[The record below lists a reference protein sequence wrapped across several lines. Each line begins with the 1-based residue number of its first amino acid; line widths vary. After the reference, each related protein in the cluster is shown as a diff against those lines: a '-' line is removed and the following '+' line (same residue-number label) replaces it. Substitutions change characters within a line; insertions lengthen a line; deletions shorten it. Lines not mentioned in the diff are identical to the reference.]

1 MNFSEHNSIKAVA
14 YARVSSKEQEREG
27 FSIPAQTKL
36 LKKYAAENGFEI
48 VKTFEESESARTT
61 GRQEFRQMI
70 EFVTDPS
77 SNCNT
82 ILVEKTDRL
91 YRNPKDW
98 VILDE
103 IDVNIHLVKEGEV
116 IASDAHS
123 SKKFLHGIRVLMA
136 KQYIDN
142 LSEEVKKG
150 MREKAEQGR
159 YPGGNIPYGY
169 LLDKNTGDI
178 KPDPQRAHHIKAIF
192 ELYAANKMSLRA
204 LVSWARSSGLTTPR
218 SGKPI
223 TMCQIERILKNPFY
237 YGAFQWAGKL
247 YQGSHE
253 PIISRQLF
261 EDTQRAFKIHN
272 RPQLHRKHFAF
283 GNLMICSKCGAKV
296 TAEIKKGKYVYYH
309 CTGMKP
315 GGCDLVYVKEAQV
328 VGQFADML
336 GPITLTDRQADKIM
350 SRLSKRQAVSGK
362 CVDAERQRVA
372 LRLGQIKKWAEQAY
386 QDKLESTITA
396 GHWKTLSD
404 KWETEQINLQSQL
417 EALNGKGPDI
427 LFTAERV
434 LELSQKLPGL
444 WLSRNNDEKRELV
457 DMLYWNCTLDGATLS
472 AAYKKPFSILAEG
485 TQTQQWRG

>member
-1 MNFSEHNSIKAVA
+1 MNSSKHSPTKAVV

-27 FSIPAQTKL
+27 FSIPAQIKL
-36 LKKYAAENGFEI
+36 LKKYAAENEFEI
-48 VKTFEESESARTT
+48 VETFEESESAKTT
-61 GRQEFRQMI
+61 GRPKFSQMI
-70 EFVTDPS
+70 EFIKNPA
-77 SNCNT
+77 NGCNT

-98 VILDE
+98 VVLDE
-103 IDVNIHLVKEGEV
+103 IDANIHLAKEGEV

-169 LLDKNTGDI
+169 QIDKDTGVI
-178 KPDPQRAHHIKAIF
+178 SPDPQGSYHIKDIF
-192 ELYAANKMSLRA
+192 ELYAANKMSLRTLA
-204 LVSWARSSGLTTPR
+204 SWARSNGLTTPR

-237 YGAFQWAGKL
+237 TGAFRWNREL

-261 EDTQRAFKIHN
+261 DETQRAFRIHN
-272 RPQLHRKHFAF
+272 KPQLNRKHFAF
-283 GNLMICSKCGAKV
+283 GNLMTCAKCGAHV

-315 GGCDLVYVKEAQV
+315 GGCDLVYVREANIV
-328 VGQFADML
+328 DQFSDLL
-336 GPITLTDRQADKIM
+336 GPITLTDRQSDKIM
-350 SRLSKRQAVSGK
+350 SRLSKRQAASGK
-362 CVDAERQRVA
+362 RVDTERQRIA
-372 LRLGQIKKWAEQAY
+372 IRFGQIRKWTEQAY
-386 QDKLESTITA
+386 QDKLE
-396 GHWKTLSD
+396 
-404 KWETEQINLQSQL
+404 
-417 EALNGKGPDI
+417 
-427 LFTAERV
+427 
-434 LELSQKLPGL
+434 
-444 WLSRNNDEKRELV
+444 
-457 DMLYWNCTLDGATLS
+457 
-472 AAYKKPFSILAEG
+472 G
-485 TQTQQWRG
+485 TDAPP